1 MRNYRNITAILFRFI
16 LLMPWPSGKI
26 DIKDADAIRQQRR
39 KTNKKREE
47 TTNSIWLSDAGLRS
61 IFSGNRA
68 NVVPASLL
76 ENADKKNTTNKNRL
90 MSDN

>member
-1 MRNYRNITAILFRFI
+1 
-16 LLMPWPSGKI
+16 MPWPSGKI